1 MKKQVLFALGLC
13 SGLSLMAQE
22 KVYPTSVGE
31 APGILRSEKTATIND
46 TLTQPVFGT
55 NDSCDAR
62 LFAYANQAGQ
72 SVTGNYPLAN
82 GENIVEVGQA
92 LNLSNEAVDV
102 EGILTLVSHKEAG
115 PSKGSFTAM
124 VYDTTNGISANPLG
138 TSDPITFDNIDTSG
152 NGVNVFNFS
161 SPVAIDHQFWATIAV
176 DNSSDTLAIFSTS
189 DDCGNGTAIFKSS
202 PGAGGTWS
210 SYAQSFQV
218 ASGDPLDVS
227 LWIWA
232 LVDSTGGNV
241 GLDRHLISAD
251 GIASYPNPTTG
262 KTTIE
267 FEMHQ
272 ENSYTLLVQS
282 LSGTVVREARKTFAG
297 AERQFE
303 VDLSD
308 LPEGPYTFQVI
319 GRNEQRNG
327 VLIKK

>member
-1 MKKQVLFALGLC
+1 MKKQVLFALGFC

-22 KVYPTSVGE
+22 KVYPTFVGE
-31 APGILRSEKTATIND
+31 AANSQQSAKTATIND
-46 TLTQPVFGT
+46 TLVQPVYGT
-55 NDSCDAR
+55 NDSCDVR
-62 LFAYANQAGQ
+62 LFSYANQAGQ
-72 SVTGNYPLAN
+72 SVTGNYPLSN
-82 GENIVEVGQA
+82 GSNIVKVSQV
-92 LNLSNEAVDV
+92 LNTGNESVDV
-102 EGILTLVSHKEAG
+102 EGILTLVSLKEEG

-138 TSDPITFDNIDTSG
+138 TSDPISFDNIDTSG

-161 SPVAIDHQFWATIAV
+161 NPVAIDHVFWATIAV
-176 DNSSDTLAIFSTS
+176 DNSSDTLAVYSTN
-189 DDCGNGTAIFKSS
+189 DDCGNGTAIFQTSDGS
-202 PGAGGTWS
+202 WS
-210 SYAQSFQV
+210 SYAQSFTV

-282 LSGTVVREARKTFAG
+282 LSGTVVREARKTFVG
-297 AERQFE
+297 AERKFE